1 VKKILL
7 VEDDRTLSNTL
18 SYNLQKEGYEV
29 LRAFDGEEALSI
41 ALVHPPDLLILDIM
55 LPKLSGLEV
64 CRILRKKMNVPILI
78 LTAKVEET
86 DKVVGLEMGA
96 DDYVTKPFSLRE
108 LLARVHA
115 LFRRTE
121 MAVEKED
128 MVVTEGKLRLDLGR
142 HQAFMAGLPLD
153 LPLKEFE
160 LLALLIK
167 NKGQTLS
174 REQLVEKIWGYEYEG
189 DTRTVDVHIRRLR
202 AKIEQNP
209 SCPLHILTV
218 RGIGYRFG

>member
-1 VKKILL
+1 
-7 VEDDRTLSNTL
+7 
-18 SYNLQKEGYEV
+18 
-29 LRAFDGEEALSI
+29 
-41 ALVHPPDLLILDIM
+41 
-55 LPKLSGLEV
+55 
-64 CRILRKKMNVPILI
+64 
-78 LTAKVEET
+78 
-86 DKVVGLEMGA
+86 
-96 DDYVTKPFSLRE
+96 
-108 LLARVHA
+108 
-115 LFRRTE
+115 
-121 MAVEKED
+121 
-128 MVVTEGKLRLDLGR
+128 
-142 HQAFMAGLPLD
+142 MAGLPLD

>member
-1 VKKILL
+1 VEKILL
-7 VEDDRTLSNTL
+7 VEDDRMLSNTL
-18 SYNLQKEGYEV
+18 NYNLQKEGYEV
-29 LRAFDGEEALSI
+29 LRAFDGEEALNI
-41 ALVHPPDLLILDIM
+41 ALAHPPNLLILDIM

-96 DDYVTKPFSLRE
+96 DDYMTKPFSLRE

-121 MAVEKED
+121 MAAEKED
-128 MVVTEGKLRLDLGR
+128 TVITEGKLKLDLGR
-142 HQAFMAGLPLD
+142 HQAFMDGLPLD

-160 LLALLIK
+160 LLALLVK
-167 NKGQTLS
+167 NKGQALS
-174 REQLVEKIWGYEYEG
+174 REQLLEKIWGYEYEG

-202 AKIEQNP
+202 TKVEQDP
-209 SCPLHILTV
+209 SCPMHIFTV

>member
-1 VKKILL
+1 MKKILL

-18 SYNLQKEGYEV
+18 SYNLRKEGYEV
-29 LRAFDGEEALSI
+29 LRAFDGEEALNI
-41 ALVHPPDLLILDIM
+41 ALAHPPDLLILDIM
-55 LPKLSGLEV
+55 LPRLSGLEV
-64 CRILRKKMNVPILI
+64 CRILRKKMNMPILI

-86 DKVVGLEMGA
+86 DRVVGLEMGA

-121 MAVEKED
+121 MGVEKED
-128 MVVTEGKLRLDLGR
+128 TIITEGKLKLDLGR
-142 HQAFMAGLPLD
+142 HQVFMNDLLLD

-160 LLALLIK
+160 LLALLVR

-174 REQLVEKIWGYEYEG
+174 REQLLEKIWGYEYEG

-202 AKIEQNP
+202 TKIEQDP
-209 SCPLHILTV
+209 SCPMHILTV

>member
-1 VKKILL
+1 VKRILL

-18 SYNLQKEGYEV
+18 NYNLQKEGYEV
-29 LRAFDGEEALSI
+29 LRAFDGEEALNI
-41 ALVHPPDLLILDIM
+41 ALAQPPDLLILDIM

-86 DKVVGLEMGA
+86 DRVVGLEMGA

-115 LFRRTE
+115 LFRRAE
-121 MAVEKED
+121 MEVEKED
-128 MVVTEGKLRLDLGR
+128 TLITEGKLTLDFGR
-142 HQAFMAGLPLD
+142 HRAFMNGLPLN

-160 LLALLIK
+160 LLALLVK
-167 NKGQTLS
+167 NKGQTLG
-174 REQLVEKIWGYEYEG
+174 REQLLQKIWGYEYEG

-202 AKIEQNP
+202 MKIEEDP
-209 SCPLHILTV
+209 SCPVNILTV
-218 RGIGYRFG
+218 RGIGYRFE